1 MWMLQGQYPCQNVT
15 NRVGPLLY
23 TCIDSWYSFH
33 MPTMFKT
40 FGPLL
45 TAVNA
50 LSVKYE
56 EITNLNVF

>member
-1 MWMLQGQYPCQNVT
+1 MKKSEILITIGMVWPSVLT
-15 NRVGPLLY
+15 NGKRP
-23 TCIDSWYSFH
+23 
-33 MPTMFKT
+33 KT

-56 EITNLNVF
+56 EIINLNVF

>member
-1 MWMLQGQYPCQNVT
+1 MKKSEILITIGMVWPVSSDKWKA
-15 NRVGPLLY
+15 P
-23 TCIDSWYSFH
+23 
-33 MPTMFKT
+33 PKT